1 MWVVLR
7 PDARG
12 RESLAHFVNDA
23 VHSVTMGRADIALRH
38 VTHQYPE
45 DLARALLPPGL
56 AFEVAGWFDSQ
67 LTMLER
73 RLDEALDLR
82 VAGERRLLH
91 VEIELDLE
99 DEDAARVD
107 AYRALLLT
115 ALRLEASTA
124 PRAPRPPPKP
134 RVPNGPAKP
143 RARVPVHSVVIVL
156 RGRKEPWSEE
166 GEYGTDWPELPW
178 SGTRF
183 RVEAVYQRTVAELRA
198 RGGLL
203 WHVFA
208 PLAVDASAAVMREV
222 LDEIRGRTAP
232 DEVRAAL
239 YTALLVMAEVDPW
252 GHNLAKE
259 ITAMMQADD
268 LEIFKLSPTLRK
280 AFDEGKQEGELRGAE
295 SERRE
300 LLSEAFAEQTGR
312 APTPD
317 EQVALARR
325 AEEVGAKQALRALFK
340 LHGEALVAWVLGS
353 GAPPR
358 ASGE

>member
-1 MWVVLR
+1 
-7 PDARG
+7 
-12 RESLAHFVNDA
+12 
-23 VHSVTMGRADIALRH
+23 MGRADIALRH

-56 AFEVAGWFDSQ
+56 AFEVTGWFDSQ

-99 DEDAARVD
+99 HDDAARVD

-115 ALRLEASTA
+115 ALRLDASDASKA
-124 PRAPRPPPKP
+124 PRSPKP
-134 RVPNGPAKP
+134 HAADGRTKP

-183 RVEAVYQRTVAELRA
+183 RVEAVYQRTVADLRA

-203 WHVFA
+203 WQVFA

-232 DEVRAAL
+232 DEVRAGL
-239 YTALLVMAEVDPW
+239 YTALLVMAEIDPW

-268 LEIFKLSPTLRK
+268 LEILKLSPTLRA
-280 AFDEGKQEGELRGAE
+280 AFEEGELKGCA
-295 SERRE
+295 
-300 LLSEAFAEQTGR
+300 R
-312 APTPD
+312 AGW
-317 EQVALARR
+317 LM
-325 AEEVGAKQALRALFK
+325 
-340 LHGEALVAWVLGS
+340 GS
-353 GAPPR
+353 
-358 ASGE
+358 